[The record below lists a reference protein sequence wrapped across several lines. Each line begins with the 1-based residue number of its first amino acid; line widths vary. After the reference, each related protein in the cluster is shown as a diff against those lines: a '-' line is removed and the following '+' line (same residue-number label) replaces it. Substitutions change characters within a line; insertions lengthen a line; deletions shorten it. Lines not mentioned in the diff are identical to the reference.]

1 MPECRWMFGVRN
13 ETTAN
18 KRPCEVPFPMSTRV
32 GVAVKGADQFHN
44 WVRNSQSAPT
54 LRLQLRG
61 QRYPSD
67 DVYALCIFTVEVTLH
82 VRLNGV
88 SL

>member
-1 MPECRWMFGVRN
+1 MFAVRD

-18 KRPCEVPFPMSTRV
+18 KRLCEVPFPMSTGV

-44 WVRNSQSAPT
+44 WVRNSEITPT
-54 LRLQLRG
+54 LRLQFRG

-67 DVYALCIFTVEVTLH
+67 DLYALCIFTVKVALH
-82 VRLNGV
+82 IRLNGV

>member
-18 KRPCEVPFPMSTRV
+18 KRLREVPFPMSTCV

-44 WVRNSQSAPT
+44 WVRDSEIAPT
-54 LRLQLRG
+54 FRLQFGG

-67 DVYALCIFTVEVTLH
+67 DLYALCVFTVKVALH
-82 VRLNGV
+82 IRLNGV